1 MWGGDE
7 QEADLFEDAR
17 RVGELKRDRMDGR
30 PADNS
35 PSKTTQPTV
44 SRDNRAVEW
53 SRTSG
58 GSGSALAP
66 AVVPTADLGIVG
78 LRLLLRQALH
88 VPGTVASIMANVIL
102 LWCDRRM
109 LGFLLRLLP
118 FWVREPLL
126 IAVGS
131 VLGVR
136 IMYLAVRDHDRVAA
150 GLGVV
155 FLVFTA
161 IRVYVVIRALRARR
175 NPSQAASADGAAV
188 DAAAQPQPQPQAQ
201 VGAGPRPGPK
211 TAEKEHNAWGQAVAA
226 VAVFGAIAA
235 VLWAAP
241 RFLPSDNNASQPAS
255 CSDGAHE
262 KLPKAYKQAPRP
274 VTGEEL
280 CKALNRPDLA
290 KLLGTPGETAT
301 TVSGTNNTAPL
312 TDGKV
317 AQPETEVA
325 FDTYTVNV
333 AATYNEL
340 SIDQYVKLMKF
351 GNETDIKTLKV
362 LGRPAVLASDH
373 TMKIEINLGSGGSGG
388 PVEQG
393 PLARTL
399 SVAMDRNDRGGYCDI
414 TVWSASGALPNDSAL
429 LDIAE
434 KVLPRIPERPVR

>member
-1 MWGGDE
+1 
-7 QEADLFEDAR
+7 
-17 RVGELKRDRMDGR
+17 
-30 PADNS
+30 
-35 PSKTTQPTV
+35 
-44 SRDNRAVEW
+44 
-53 SRTSG
+53 
-58 GSGSALAP
+58 
-66 AVVPTADLGIVG
+66 
-78 LRLLLRQALH
+78 
-88 VPGTVASIMANVIL
+88 
-102 LWCDRRM
+102 M

-161 IRVYVVIRALRARR
+161 IRVHAVIRALRARR
-175 NPSQAASADGAAV
+175 NPSPTASADGAAV
-188 DAAAQPQPQPQAQ
+188 DAATQPQAQ
-201 VGAGPRPGPK
+201 AQAGIGPRPSPGTP
-211 TAEKEHNAWGQAVAA
+211 EKEHNAWGQAIAA

-235 VLWAAP
+235 ALWAAP
-241 RFLPSDNNASQPAS
+241 RFMPSDDNAPQPAS
-255 CSDGAHE
+255 CSGGAHE
-262 KLPKAYKQAPRP
+262 ELPKAYKDTPQP

-301 TVSGTNNTAPL
+301 TASSSNNTAPL

-317 AQPETEVA
+317 AQPETEVT

-333 AATYNEL
+333 SATYNEL
-340 SIDQYVKLMKF
+340 TTDQYVKLMKF
-351 GNETDIKTLKV
+351 GDEKDIKTLTV
-362 LGRPAVLASDH
+362 LGRPAVLSSDH
-373 TMKIEINLGSGGSGG
+373 TMKLEINLGSGGSGG

-399 SVAMDRNDRGGYCDI
+399 SVALDRNDRGGYCEI
-414 TVWSASGALPNDSAL
+414 TVWSTSGALPNDSAL
-429 LDIAE
+429 LNIAE